1 MAAPAAAPASA
12 RRGSSVG
19 RFTRAVL
26 LYGLG
31 GSFIVPGMALIGT
44 QPATG
49 LGFLG
54 AAALVT
60 PGIRWLTYRVTG
72 VAIPRA
78 LRVFLVLTLPVLPA
92 IVQGV
97 QVTSA
102 EQRAEREKLAV
113 ELAAQKPALQKR
125 LQALIDAK
133 AYQVAVTEAKRF
145 DLVHDIDITALGE
158 QAQRLLDAQLAE
170 QAATAKRAEQAAAA
184 KRSEQAAL
192 AKRAEQARCDADDAC
207 FSKPYEAEA
216 RQQCKPVIEA
226 YARYDRE
233 WTDGFS
239 GPSTFFSAY
248 VDRNAGTIRFTGNQ
262 LKLQNGF
269 GAWRRYRY
277 ECLFDYRKNRVVT
290 AEVNG

>member
-1 MAAPAAAPASA
+1 MAAPAAAPASV

-31 GSFIVPGMALIGT
+31 GSFIAPGMALIGT

-60 PGIRWLTYRVTG
+60 PGIRWLAYRVTS

-78 LRVFLVLTLPVLPA
+78 LRVLLVLTLPVLPW
-92 IVQGV
+92 IVQTV

-125 LQALIDAK
+125 LEALIDAK

-145 DLVHDIDITALGE
+145 DLVHDADITALGE

-170 QAATAKRAEQAAAA
+170 QAATAKRA
-184 KRSEQAAL
+184 EQAAL

-226 YARYDRE
+226 YARYDHE
-233 WTDGFS
+233 WTDGFG